1 MKVTNFPKELS
12 LKNIQVSLDAIKRI
26 LTSLPS
32 RKNSSSSERFCPLF
46 LFISKKI
53 GIFAVE
59 RDSLEYVTDV
69 GSRVCFISITR
80 WSIPFFLDLKK
91 LIAIRQVVIKAFRK
105 LSDELR
111 SKVEKVTLD
120 FSESMH
126 SIVTACFPKAMITL
140 DRFHHQFYHEKVH
153 LLLKDFRHSL
163 QDF

>member
-1 MKVTNFPKELS
+1 MLVYFK
-12 LKNIQVSLDAIKRI
+12 KN
-26 LTSLPS
+26 
-32 RKNSSSSERFCPLF
+32 N
-46 LFISKKI
+46 
-53 GIFAVE
+53 IFAVE
-59 RDSLEYVTDV
+59 RDSPEYVTDV

-91 LIAIRQVVIKAFRK
+91 LIAVRQVVIKAFRK
-105 LSDELR
+105 LSGELR

-163 QDF
+163 QDS